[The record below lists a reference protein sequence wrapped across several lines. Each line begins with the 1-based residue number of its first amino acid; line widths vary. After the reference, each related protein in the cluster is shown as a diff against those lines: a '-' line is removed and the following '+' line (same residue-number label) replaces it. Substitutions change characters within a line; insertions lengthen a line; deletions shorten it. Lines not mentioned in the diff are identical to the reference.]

1 MYDAVKRARGL
12 YSLLQD
18 ELSKEIFKAR
28 LAFDLEPS
36 MTNAVK
42 LLCLNPS
49 IPQDEVEAVQSW
61 RKTLDSIAE
70 DKKKFVL
77 YGTGGMGQDAARAFL
92 CDGIDFYGFCGRR
105 GPGAFPDGLLGKPVI
120 SPDYLIQHADE
131 FYVAIFAEEKS
142 FQEITALLEEH
153 SFPQEHIVH
162 CFDYAGRTRQYFE
175 FPSLYRKNTAFVD
188 GGSLDCSDDYFF
200 AEWSGGQYSQITSFE
215 PDPAHY
221 FSCAQRLEK
230 QELQNCRL
238 IQAGLSDRS
247 GTLEFSANGNG
258 GSHILDPGD
267 TTKRVKNVITIQT
280 IALDDVEDVQN
291 VGFIKMDIEGAEF
304 GALHGAERTIL
315 RDKPLL
321 AICVYHRE
329 GDVLAIMD
337 YLQQLVPE
345 YRFWLRHYGPLY
357 YETVLYASIDN
368 IEGKTSK

>member
-1 MYDAVKRARGL
+1 MYDAVKRARRL

-36 MTNAVK
+36 MANAVK

-49 IPQDEVEAVQSW
+49 ISQDEAEDVQSW

-70 DKKKFVL
+70 NKKKFVL

-92 CDGIDFYGFCGRR
+92 CGGVDFYGFCGRR

-131 FYVAIFAEEKS
+131 FYVAIFTEGKS
-142 FQEITALLEEH
+142 FKEITALLEEH
-153 SFPQEHIVH
+153 SFPQEHIVR

-188 GGSLDCSDDYFF
+188 GGCLDCSDDYFF
-200 AEWSGGQYSQITSFE
+200 AEWSSGQYSEIISFE

-221 FSCAQRLEK
+221 SSCAQRLEK
-230 QELQNCRL
+230 QGLQNCRL

-258 GSHILDPGD
+258 GSHILDFSD

-280 IALDDVEDVQN
+280 VALDDMEDVQN

-337 YLQQLVPE
+337 YLQRLVPE

-357 YETVLYASIDN
+357 YETVLYASTDN
-368 IEGKTSK
+368 IEP